1 MKIIS
6 PQTYEITFDD
16 VLLLPNHSDT
26 PFSNENVYCDPTTR
40 VSKHLSIKLPII
52 SSPMSGVTESEM
64 AIEMHKHGGLG
75 IIHFFMSFDDQISQ
89 VKKVKSRKCLVGA
102 SVADLSEKGFKHCLN
117 LAKAG
122 VDLISL
128 ESLQA
133 DNIEV
138 LKFVRKLRR
147 EKPLLQVSV
156 AHVVTAD
163 ATEALIKAGAS
174 SVRVG
179 IGGGSH
185 CTTRLVTGVGRPQL
199 SAVMECSAVAKKYN
213 IPIISD
219 TGIKYPGDI
228 VKALAFG
235 ASSVM
240 IGGLLTGTD
249 KAPGEVIKKSGDL
262 FKFSPGNAAQKR
274 SYSAEKMR
282 ISFSI
287 NGVKSLIKNF
297 MGYQVDDNKP
307 TFLLDEGVSNF
318 VPYKGK
324 TKVVLEELAMSLKR
338 SMWYLGAKNIADL
351 QKKARVVICSPSI
364 THENKPRI

>member
-1 MKIIS
+1 
-6 PQTYEITFDD
+6 
-16 VLLLPNHSDT
+16 
-26 PFSNENVYCDPTTR
+26 
-40 VSKHLSIKLPII
+40 
-52 SSPMSGVTESEM
+52 
-64 AIEMHKHGGLG
+64 
-75 IIHFFMSFDDQISQ
+75 
-89 VKKVKSRKCLVGA
+89 
-102 SVADLSEKGFKHCLN
+102 
-117 LAKAG
+117 
-122 VDLISL
+122 
-128 ESLQA
+128 
-133 DNIEV
+133 
-138 LKFVRKLRR
+138 
-147 EKPLLQVSV
+147 
-156 AHVVTAD
+156 
-163 ATEALIKAGAS
+163 
-174 SVRVG
+174 
-179 IGGGSH
+179 
-185 CTTRLVTGVGRPQL
+185 
-199 SAVMECSAVAKKYN
+199 
-213 IPIISD
+213 
-219 TGIKYPGDI
+219 
-228 VKALAFG
+228 
-235 ASSVM
+235 
-240 IGGLLTGTD
+240 LLTGTD